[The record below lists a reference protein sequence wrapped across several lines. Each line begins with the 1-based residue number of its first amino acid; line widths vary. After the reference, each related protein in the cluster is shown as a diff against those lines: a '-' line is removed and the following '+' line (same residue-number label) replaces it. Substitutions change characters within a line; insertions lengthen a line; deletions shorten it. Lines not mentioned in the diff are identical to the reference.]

1 MFLLVATF
9 FMYAGLTS
17 LIKNPIN
24 ATEATQGFILT
35 TEGRLIKILAPCN
48 ANSLDYTSEGVT
60 DATDDD

>member
-1 MFLLVATF
+1 MFLLVGTF

-35 TEGRLIKILAPCN
+35 TEGRLIKILACN